1 MAQIVYDT
9 HETCLLRGSECA
21 APALKPLLLA
31 GRPGVVERLKEAG
44 VAFDWDH
51 TMDPAEASD
60 GARESAEKGEGAGGG
75 EGGGEGGALPK
86 ENATRD
92 RNVERNVRETATP
105 RGSSD
110 CECMR
115 TCVSERVDVS

>member
-60 GARESAEKGEGAGGG
+60 LSLIHISE
-75 EGGGEGGALPK
+75 P
-86 ENATRD
+86 TRP
-92 RNVERNVRETATP
+92 EP
-105 RGSSD
+105 I
-110 CECMR
+110 
-115 TCVSERVDVS
+115 